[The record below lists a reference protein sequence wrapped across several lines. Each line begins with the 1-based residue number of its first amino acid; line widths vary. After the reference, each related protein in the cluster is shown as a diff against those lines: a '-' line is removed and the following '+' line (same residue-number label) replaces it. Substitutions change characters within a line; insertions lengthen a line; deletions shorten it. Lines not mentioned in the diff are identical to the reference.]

1 MTSLRVIFLRGQDS
15 EWTKDR
21 PGKTPESDVFLT
33 WETLPEMLMCQ
44 HWLLA
49 TSFVQRW
56 TRACWAHTGASTC
69 VSATGTAGT
78 TVSAAKGT
86 PWMPIRR
93 RVQVRPA
100 YLVGA
105 DENFYLGT
113 YSPGFGLAL
122 CLSANCF
129 LAGLLL
135 LTNNFLKKENEK
147 KSGVTHIV
155 AGYSTKCRVLPRI

>member
-1 MTSLRVIFLRGQDS
+1 
-15 EWTKDR
+15 
-21 PGKTPESDVFLT
+21 
-33 WETLPEMLMCQ
+33 
-44 HWLLA
+44 
-49 TSFVQRW
+49 
-56 TRACWAHTGASTC
+56 
-69 VSATGTAGT
+69 
-78 TVSAAKGT
+78 
-86 PWMPIRR
+86 MPIRR